1 MMARPY
7 RRLGCACPVL
17 IIRPLFQKKHAFLV
31 TDFARV
37 NERINRRSFVKKAA
51 VAGAGLSLAPHLQT
65 VFGKNAPSE
74 TVRVGVMGV
83 NSRGMA
89 LTQAFAR
96 TKGAEVAVIC
106 DVDERALQNA
116 IAAVSQGQE
125 GSAPL
130 QEREPE
136 GTKDVRRVLDN
147 PDVDALVIAAPDHW
161 HAPATMMALDAGKH
175 VYVEKPCSHNP
186 EEGEMLVQAQQKH
199 SDLVVQM
206 GNQQRSAPESIEAV
220 QKIRDGLVGR
230 PYYARAWY
238 ANDRGPTTLKSGAA
252 VPDWLDYELWQ
263 GPAPRRDYQGNL
275 IHYNWHWFWNWGTG
289 EILNNG
295 THEIDVCR
303 WALGVDYP
311 VRVTSAGGRYAYDD
325 DWEAFDT
332 QVASYDF
339 DGEKSIAWEGR
350 SCNANPIKGGE
361 GMPGGG
367 RGASIHG
374 TEGTVLIDRS
384 GYVAFDNDN
393 NEIERNVRGEQS
405 DGTNVVGAGDLTDLH
420 AANFTQAV
428 REGATLNSPIED
440 ARKSVLMCHL
450 GNIAQRTG
458 HTLTIDPATGRIEN
472 DEEAMQLW
480 SREYAQGWKPKV

>member
-1 MMARPY
+1 M
-7 RRLGCACPVL
+7 
-17 IIRPLFQKKHAFLV
+17 
-31 TDFARV
+31 TDFTKL

-51 VAGAGLSLAPHLQT
+51 VAGAGLSLAPHFQT
-65 VFGKNAPSE
+65 VFGKGAPSE

-83 NSRGMA
+83 NSRGKVHVRSLAQME
-89 LTQAFAR
+89 
-96 TKGAEVAVIC
+96 GVEVAYIC
-106 DVDERALQNA
+106 DVDERALEET
-116 IAAVSQGQE
+116 IAEVAEMTGGTRPQGVEDFRQI
-125 GSAPL
+125 
-130 QEREPE
+130 
-136 GTKDVRRVLDN
+136 LDD
-147 PDVDALVIAAPDHW
+147 PDVHALTIATPDHW

-186 EEGEMLVQAQQKH
+186 EEGEMLVKAQQNH
-199 SDLVVQM
+199 PDLLVQM

-220 QKIRDGLVGR
+220 QRIREGLIGR

-238 ANDRGPTTLKSGAA
+238 ANDRGPTTLEPSAE
-252 VPDWLDYELWQ
+252 VPSWLNYELWQ

-275 IHYNWHWFWNWGTG
+275 IHYNWHWFWHWGTG

-295 THEIDVCR
+295 THELDVCR
-303 WALGVDYP
+303 WALDVGHP
-311 VRVTSAGGRYAYDD
+311 TRVTSVGGRYAYDD

-361 GMPGGG
+361 GQPGGG

-374 TEGTVLIDRS
+374 TEGTVIIDRS
-384 GYVAFDNDN
+384 GYVAYDNDN
-393 NEIERNVRGEQS
+393 NEIARNVRGGQG
-405 DGTNVVGAGDLTDLH
+405 DATNVVGGGDLSDLH
-420 AANFTQAV
+420 FANFIAGV
-428 REGATLNSPIED
+428 REGETLHSPIEEG
-440 ARKSVLMCHL
+440 RKSVLMCHL

-458 HTLTIDPATGRIEN
+458 HALNIDPATGRIKN

-480 SREYAQGWKPKV
+480 SREYAQGWAPKV